1 MSAASAIRANS
12 SWNAPCDVLV
22 QWRSAAAATRTI
34 RPAISFSTS
43 RVEPVPVR
51 LSSVRAD
58 ACNYLG
64 AMSGH
69 VRPQLGKLIVTPFA
83 TIGVLAAVLV
93 WEVEHVGSIA
103 LAFVIAAGG
112 VLIGALVSR
121 QLRRD
126 IDRVADYYST
136 LLRTADEQSRRAEE
150 ANRLKDEF
158 LATLSHELRTP
169 LNSVLGWARLLASG
183 KLDAEQTAR
192 AVRAIERA
200 GWAQS
205 HLIEDLL
212 DVSRIVAGKLQ
223 IDMRATALQPV
234 VEAAVAALRPAAEAK
249 RIELHVALDPALE
262 PIAADAGRLQQV
274 AWNLLSNAIKFTPA
288 GGHVDLRLEST
299 PDEVVLTVCD
309 DGIGF
314 QPEVAEH
321 LFERFHQ
328 GDSSST
334 RQHGGLGLG
343 LGIVR
348 HVVELHG
355 GTVTATSAGENQGS
369 TFEVRLPIRAWEAP
383 LVEPMNLAAPAPS
396 LRGVTVLVV
405 DDDVHAL
412 DYVRATLEQYGAIV
426 VTASSAR
433 EAKARFKREP
443 PDVFVSDL
451 VMPDEDGLQLIRD
464 IRQLDRARGRITP
477 AAALTALA
485 RTDDRRRALTA
496 GYQMHVAKPVD
507 PSELVST
514 VERLAQPLRTYA
526 ER

>member
-1 MSAASAIRANS
+1 
-12 SWNAPCDVLV
+12 
-22 QWRSAAAATRTI
+22 
-34 RPAISFSTS
+34 
-43 RVEPVPVR
+43 
-51 LSSVRAD
+51 
-58 ACNYLG
+58 
-64 AMSGH
+64 MSGH

-93 WEVEHVGSIA
+93 WEVEHVGSIT

-112 VLIGALVSR
+112 VLIGAMVAR

-126 IDRVADYYST
+126 IDRVAEYYAT

-169 LNSVLGWARLLASG
+169 LNSVLGWARLLGTG
-183 KLDAEQTAR
+183 KLDAEQTTR

-234 VEAAVAALRPAAEAK
+234 VEAAVASLRSAAEAK
-249 RIELHVALDPALE
+249 RIDVQVALDPALE

-274 AWNLLSNAIKFTPA
+274 VWNLLSNAIKFTPA

-355 GTVTATSAGENQGS
+355 GTVTATSAGENMGS
-369 TFEVRLPIRAWEAP
+369 VFQVRLPLRPWAAP
-383 LVEPMNLAAPAPS
+383 LAEVPAPAAEAPS
-396 LRGVTVLVV
+396 LRGVSVLVV
-405 DDDVHAL
+405 DSDMHAL
-412 DYVRATLEQYGAIV
+412 QFVRSSLEQYGAVV
-426 VTASSAR
+426 VTATTAK
-433 EAKARFKREP
+433 EAKAKFSRQR
-443 PDVFVSDL
+443 PDVIISDL
-451 VMPDEDGLQLIRD
+451 VMPNGDGLQLIRD
-464 IRQLDRARGRITP
+464 IRQLERANGRTTP

-485 RTDDRRRALTA
+485 RADDRRNALSA
-496 GYQMHVAKPVD
+496 GYQMHLAKPVD
-507 PSELVST
+507 PFELVST
-514 VERLAQPLRTYA
+514 VERLARTTDGTLIA
-526 ER
+526 GR

>member
-34 RPAISFSTS
+34 RPAIRVSTS

-83 TIGVLAAVLV
+83 TIGVLAAVPV

-183 KLDAEQTAR
+183 KLDKEQTVR
-192 AVRAIERA
+192 AVQAIERA

-205 HLIEDLL
+205 RVIEDLL

-223 IDMRATALQPV
+223 LNPRPTV
-234 VEAAVAALRPAAEAK
+234 V
-249 RIELHVALDPALE
+249 
-262 PIAADAGRLQQV
+262 Q
-274 AWNLLSNAIKFTPA
+274 
-288 GGHVDLRLEST
+288 
-299 PDEVVLTVCD
+299 
-309 DGIGF
+309 
-314 QPEVAEH
+314 
-321 LFERFHQ
+321 
-328 GDSSST
+328 
-334 RQHGGLGLG
+334 
-343 LGIVR
+343 
-348 HVVELHG
+348 
-355 GTVTATSAGENQGS
+355 
-369 TFEVRLPIRAWEAP
+369 P
-383 LVEPMNLAAPAPS
+383 LV
-396 LRGVTVLVV
+396 
-405 DDDVHAL
+405 
-412 DYVRATLEQYGAIV
+412 
-426 VTASSAR
+426 
-433 EAKARFKREP
+433 
-443 PDVFVSDL
+443 
-451 VMPDEDGLQLIRD
+451 
-464 IRQLDRARGRITP
+464 
-477 AAALTALA
+477 
-485 RTDDRRRALTA
+485 
-496 GYQMHVAKPVD
+496 
-507 PSELVST
+507 
-514 VERLAQPLRTYA
+514 
-526 ER
+526 